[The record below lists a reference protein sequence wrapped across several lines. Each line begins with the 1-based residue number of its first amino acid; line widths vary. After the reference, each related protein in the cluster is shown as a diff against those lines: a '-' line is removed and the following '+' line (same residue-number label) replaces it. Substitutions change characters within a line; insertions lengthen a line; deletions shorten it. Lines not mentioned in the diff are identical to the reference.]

1 MSQCDFVVSSDATG
15 CMIVLVGEV
24 SNTTVTLT
32 KNAQS
37 TQSVTLRHTLPL
49 PLSCYYKVFAFDLE
63 GDGLM
68 GTLPVPGMIT
78 VIPVTNDNATRT
90 VKCSPI
96 EEVSTSKSAIVLFII
111 ICVLY

>member
-1 MSQCDFVVSSDATG
+1 MYDP
-15 CMIVLVGEV
+15 IVLVGEV

-32 KNAQS
+32 KNTQS
-37 TQSVTLRHTLPL
+37 TQNVTLRHTLPL

-68 GTLPVPGMIT
+68 GTLPVPGVIT
-78 VIPVTNDNATRT
+78 VIPVTNDSATRT

-96 EEVSTSKSAIVLFII
+96 EKVSTSTTRKKCLNSV
-111 ICVLY
+111 VVTSKMDV